1 MKITILL
8 LLALCLPALARLG
21 ESNVEIRQRYGPVL
35 KRIEQGTN
43 TWMGC
48 YMFKEYTVGV
58 VFKNN
63 VSQCEIL
70 QPVEQRKFTD
80 DEADALLAGIAGKG
94 KWIKDSGIM
103 FMKQAWTNPEIRA
116 KAEVE
121 DKPLGASVLT
131 VMSIEFI
138 NDADEK
144 QKAEDK
150 KKAEGF

>member
-1 MKITILL
+1 
-8 LLALCLPALARLG
+8 
-21 ESNVEIRQRYGPVL
+21 
-35 KRIEQGTN
+35 
-43 TWMGC
+43 
-48 YMFKEYTVGV
+48 
-58 VFKNN
+58 
-63 VSQCEIL
+63 
-70 QPVEQRKFTD
+70 
-80 DEADALLAGIAGKG
+80 
-94 KWIKDSGIM
+94 
-103 FMKQAWTNPEIRA
+103 MKQAWTNPEIRA